1 MKTHSHK
8 TKKYCT
14 TVKWEDF
21 IVEQFKKD
29 KEFAQLAVKSELEEF
44 QKTGDARYLL
54 TTLNQYAKAFGFTN
68 LEHETGISRQAL
80 YSILNGKSIPRLD
93 TMWLIL
99 KALGYTFSF
108 RKIRPIR
115 QIKKSAK

>member
-1 MKTHSHK
+1 MKKHTNK
-8 TKKYCT
+8 TQKKARGI
-14 TVKWEDF
+14 KWDDFVVED
-21 IVEQFKKD
+21 FKKD
-29 KEFAQLAVKSELEEF
+29 KEFAQLRIKSELKEF
-44 QKTGDARYLL
+44 QKTGDATYLL
-54 TTLNQYAKAFGFTN
+54 TNLNRYAKAFGFTN

-108 RKIRPIR
+108 K